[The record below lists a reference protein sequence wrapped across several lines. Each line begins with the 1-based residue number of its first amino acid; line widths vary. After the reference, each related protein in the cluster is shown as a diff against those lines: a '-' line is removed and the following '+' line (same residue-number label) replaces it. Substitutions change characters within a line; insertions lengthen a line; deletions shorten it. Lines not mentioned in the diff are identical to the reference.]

1 MRTVVILGSL
11 GAQLFLGTPV
21 VAQVQEAF
29 DCEAALS
36 ANAYDE
42 IRAFTH
48 RLINLDTGNAWV
60 VCNRL
65 MLHTAAAPDRIQL
78 VCENCQPTSWPYFA
92 FTTRQVNTPLQIGG
106 ATATAAAGCSINLKV
121 QHIGQTSVVDIGTVG
136 TTPSIS
142 QWAEGVHTIV
152 ISAKSDTSGDECS
165 FWISEAAA
173 LGCHGLNALL
183 QGADCASAI
192 DINRPLQGMY
202 DDTVHH
208 FTCFRVFDIMHKNGC
223 LANLDQEGAF
233 TGWQV

>member
-1 MRTVVILGSL
+1 MRIVVILGSL

-21 VAQVQEAF
+21 VAQVQEAL
-29 DCEAALS
+29 DCAAVQTDG
-36 ANAYDE
+36 AFE
-42 IRAFTH
+42 ERRAFTH

-78 VCENCQPTSWPYFA
+78 VCENCQPYFA
-92 FTTRQVNTPLQIGG
+92 FTTRQINTPLQIGG
-106 ATATAAAGCSINLKV
+106 AIATAAAGCSINLQV
-121 QHIGQTSVVDIGTVG
+121 QYIGQGGVVDIGTVG

-142 QWAEGVHTIV
+142 QWAEGVHTIF
-152 ISAKSDTSGDECS
+152 ISAKSDTSGDDCS

-192 DINRPLQGMY
+192 DIDRPLQGMY
-202 DDTVHH
+202 DDTVHR
-208 FTCFRVFDIMHKNGC
+208 FTCFRVFDVMHKNGC
-223 LANLDQEGAF
+223 LANLDQEGVF